1 MYQCKVIGIDRWL
14 TSRELGKGFGTVA
27 KYEICL
33 HGRGGQGAVMAAS
46 ILAQALVDEGKFV
59 VAVPSFGFERRGAP
73 VAAFVRFDTRP
84 LRAMTNIYLPD
95 CVICIDPTVSRA
107 VNIFAGM
114 PPGGALVQATKTTLQ
129 ELALPPALARVGLCD
144 AVGIALD
151 TFHRPIT
158 NTVMLAAFARTT
170 GIVSLEALQHA
181 LRSAEF
187 RDAGR
192 QQNTEAMARGF
203 AETIVHE
210 LVSEVPHEP
219 AIA

>member
-1 MYQCKVIGIDRWL
+1 
-14 TSRELGKGFGTVA
+14 
-27 KYEICL
+27 
-33 HGRGGQGAVMAAS
+33 MAAS

-73 VAAFVRFDTRP
+73 VAAFVRCDSKP
-84 LRAMTNIYLPD
+84 LRAMTNIYHPN

-114 PPGGALVQATKTTLQ
+114 PAGGTLVQATRAKLG
-129 ELALPPALARVGLCD
+129 ELELLATLARVGLCD

-151 TFHRPIT
+151 VFHRPIT

-170 GIVSLEALQHA
+170 GLVSLESLQHA
-181 LRSAEF
+181 LLVAEF
-187 RDAGR
+187 RDAGAE
-192 QQNTEAMARGF
+192 QNRVAMARGF

-210 LVSEVPHEP
+210 LVLEVSHAP